1 MEYQPVVAI
10 DFDGV
15 IHQFKQPWSG
25 SRIIPDP
32 PVDGIDKTIAEL
44 RSRGYKVVVVSSRC
58 LGRGGRLAIKK
69 YLKKN
74 NIKVDGVT
82 KYKVG
87 AHVYL
92 DDRAMRFDGVVDD
105 GLVDRIINFVPWNR
119 VTPIA

>member
-15 IHQFKQPWSG
+15 IHQFKQPWSD

-58 LGRGGRLAIKK
+58 LGKGGRLAIKK

>member
-58 LGRGGRLAIKK
+58 LGKGGRLAIKK

>member
-58 LGRGGRLAIKK
+58 LGKGGRLAIKK

-119 VTPIA
+119 VAPIA

>member
-58 LGRGGRLAIKK
+58 LGKGGRLAIKK

-105 GLVDRIINFVPWNR
+105 GLVDRIVNFVPWNR

>member
-15 IHQFKQPWSG
+15 IHQFKQPWRG

-82 KYKVG
+82 KHKVG